1 MYYFYAIYRCK
12 YCEEEFGNIV
22 GDETKNTVDELIDKL
37 EWTHAIHHCDSDHR
51 CLADFIGIEIVED
64 K

>member
-1 MYYFYAIYRCK
+1 MEHYYAVYRCK
-12 YCEEEFGNIV
+12 YCDEEFDNIV
-22 GDETKNTVDELIDKL
+22 GDEKKNTVDELINMFKG
-37 EWTHAIHHCDSDHR
+37 THVIHHCDSDHR

>member
-1 MYYFYAIYRCK
+1 MDYYYAIYRCK

-22 GDETKNTVDELIDKL
+22 GDETKNTV
-37 EWTHAIHHCDSDHR
+37 HR